1 VSRALRW
8 VLFLSGPTL
17 AFALA
22 LRAVDNFDLGFQL
35 RIGELVLQSGI
46 PTADPFSFPGEGM
59 PWALEQWLGPAALFL
74 AFRTLGIAG
83 VIVFKALIAAAAI
96 GLAAWASLQVS
107 QSPIASALAALLAA
121 AAAQVRFNAQA
132 NIFSLLGLAAVIFAC
147 AQVDAS
153 KRSRSALWLLA
164 LFGLWPHVHP
174 GYLTGFA
181 ALSVFSFATLVHSL
195 LPPRWSWTSRFTP
208 PLVPREALLLCALC
222 LGCAGA
228 VVLSLRLFHP
238 MGLAPLVRVLSIF
251 SSATSRANITEYAP
265 LWRSPMLSAPILVL
279 WIFPIVA
286 FAALRRSIPPA
297 LGAVALVLMVQAL
310 QVGRLVAEA
319 SLAAAP
325 VFACA
330 AVLLVSHLGER
341 GAIDRLRLLFSP
353 ARTAVVLWL
362 LVAATAAAH
371 FATPEGSTLGWFD
384 SYYPRACYEW
394 IDANHLPPRGFNDLG
409 FGGSFIFHFAGRRKT
424 FIDGRSFYSDAFF
437 NDDYTPIKQARPG
450 FQAIAK
456 KWGIDW
462 YLLYPNRFRGLHEV
476 LQRDPDF
483 VLAHLEDHCAV
494 YVRRAALPAGD
505 R

>member
-1 VSRALRW
+1 M
-8 VLFLSGPTL
+8 LFLSGPAL
-17 AFALA
+17 ALALA

-35 RIGELVLQSGI
+35 RIGELVLKSGI
-46 PTADPFSFPGEGM
+46 PTTDPFSFPGEGM

-74 AFRTLGIAG
+74 AFRNFGIAG

-96 GLAAWASLQVS
+96 ALVTWASFKVS

-147 AQVDAS
+147 AQLDESRRA
-153 KRSRSALWLLA
+153 RSALWLLA
-164 LFGLWPHVHP
+164 LFALWPHVHP

-181 ALSVFSFATLVHSL
+181 ALCVFAFATLAHSL
-195 LPPRWSWTSRFTP
+195 LTTRGSWKTRFTGAF
-208 PLVPREALLLCALC
+208 VPREALLLCALC
-222 LGCAGA
+222 VGCAGA
-228 VVLSLRLFHP
+228 GVLSLKLLHP
-238 MGLAPLVRVLSIF
+238 MGLAPLLRVLSIF
-251 SSATSRANITEYAP
+251 SSSTSRTNITEYAP

-279 WIFPIVA
+279 WIFPLVA
-286 FAALRRSIPPA
+286 FAILRRSISPA
-297 LGAVALVLMVQAL
+297 LGAVALLLAAQAI

-325 VFACA
+325 LFAFA
-330 AVLLVSHLGER
+330 AGMLFSHLRER
-341 GAIDRLRLLFSP
+341 GSIDRLLLLFSP
-353 ARTAVVLWL
+353 ARTAAAIWLIVV
-362 LVAATAAAH
+362 ATAAAH
-371 FATPEGSTLGWFD
+371 FATPEGSTLDWID

-394 IDANHLPPRGFNDLG
+394 IDASNLPPRGFNDLG

-437 NDDYTPIKQARPG
+437 NEDYMPIKQAWPG

-456 KWGIDW
+456 KWAIDW
-462 YLLYPNRFRGLHEV
+462 YLLYPNRFRGLHEA

-483 VLAHLEDHCAV
+483 LLAHLEDHCAV
-494 YVRRAALPAGD
+494 YVRRAALPAGG